1 MNQRAVKEHIKSIN
15 QSIIYLSNIN
25 DKGGLV
31 LAINDLFYYE
41 SLVNGFSIP
50 ALNRMVSN

>member
-15 QSIIYLSNIN
+15 QSIIYLSKIN

-41 SLVNGFSIP
+41 CLVDGFSIP